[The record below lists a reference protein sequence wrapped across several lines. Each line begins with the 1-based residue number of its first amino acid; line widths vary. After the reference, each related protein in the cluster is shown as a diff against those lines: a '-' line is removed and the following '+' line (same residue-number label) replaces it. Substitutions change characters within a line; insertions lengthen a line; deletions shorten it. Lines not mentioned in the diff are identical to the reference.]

1 MFLGLFMAIFG
12 LYLIKDKW
20 LSTIGVILFI
30 LGAVIFILS
39 FVDLIFDCLTPS
51 GINRIEMDV
60 NKLERANILAKSLI
74 PKVDELLN
82 MSSHSRNIAHSIY
95 GLSEC
100 DEEFKTKFKQLLNE
114 TKQRFQKEFDE
125 L

>member
-1 MFLGLFMAIFG
+1 
-12 LYLIKDKW
+12 
-20 LSTIGVILFI
+20 
-30 LGAVIFILS
+30 
-39 FVDLIFDCLTPS
+39 
-51 GINRIEMDV
+51 MDI

-74 PKVDELLN
+74 PKVNELSN
-82 MSSHSRNIAHSIY
+82 MSSKSSNGRLADAIW

-114 TKQRFQKEFDE
+114 TKQKFQKEFNE

>member
-1 MFLGLFMAIFG
+1 
-12 LYLIKDKW
+12 
-20 LSTIGVILFI
+20 
-30 LGAVIFILS
+30 
-39 FVDLIFDCLTPS
+39 
-51 GINRIEMDV
+51 MDI

-82 MSSHSRNIAHSIY
+82 MSSKSSNNRLADAIW

-114 TKQRFQKEFDE
+114 TKQRLQKEFNE

>member
-1 MFLGLFMAIFG
+1 MN
-12 LYLIKDKW
+12 
-20 LSTIGVILFI
+20 T
-30 LGAVIFILS
+30 
-39 FVDLIFDCLTPS
+39 
-51 GINRIEMDV
+51 E
-60 NKLERANILAKSLI
+60 KLERGNILAKSLI

-82 MSSHSRNIAHSIY
+82 MSSKSGNVRIADAIW

-114 TKQRFQKEFDE
+114 TRQRFQKEFDE

>member
-1 MFLGLFMAIFG
+1 
-12 LYLIKDKW
+12 
-20 LSTIGVILFI
+20 
-30 LGAVIFILS
+30 
-39 FVDLIFDCLTPS
+39 
-51 GINRIEMDV
+51 MDI

-82 MSSHSRNIAHSIY
+82 MSSKSNNSRLADAIW
-95 GLSEC
+95 GLSTC
-100 DEEFKTKFKQLLNE
+100 DEVFETKFKQLLNE

>member
-1 MFLGLFMAIFG
+1 MNI
-12 LYLIKDKW
+12 D
-20 LSTIGVILFI
+20 
-30 LGAVIFILS
+30 
-39 FVDLIFDCLTPS
+39 
-51 GINRIEMDV
+51 
-60 NKLERANILAKSLI
+60 KLERANILAKSLI

-82 MSSHSRNIAHSIY
+82 MSSKSNNVRIADTIW

-100 DEEFKTKFKQLLNE
+100 DGEFKTKFKQLLNE

>member
-1 MFLGLFMAIFG
+1 
-12 LYLIKDKW
+12 
-20 LSTIGVILFI
+20 
-30 LGAVIFILS
+30 
-39 FVDLIFDCLTPS
+39 
-51 GINRIEMDV
+51 MDI

-82 MSSHSRNIAHSIY
+82 MSSKSSAGRLSDAIL

-100 DEEFKTKFKQLLNE
+100 DKEFETKFKQLLNE
-114 TKQRFQKEFDE
+114 TKQRFQKEFNE

>member
-1 MFLGLFMAIFG
+1 MN
-12 LYLIKDKW
+12 
-20 LSTIGVILFI
+20 T
-30 LGAVIFILS
+30 
-39 FVDLIFDCLTPS
+39 
-51 GINRIEMDV
+51 E
-60 NKLERANILAKSLI
+60 KLERGNILAKSLI

-82 MSSHSRNIAHSIY
+82 MSSKSGNVRIADAIW

-114 TKQRFQKEFDE
+114 TKQRLQKEFDE